1 MVSGVRDA
9 ITWHKYLSG
18 SAIKK
23 TVPVEILVGAIHEL
37 PLPKFQAI
45 HKAIGF
51 IILIP
56 DT

>member
-45 HKAIGF
+45 HRAIGF

-56 DT
+56 DI